1 MIFSVGLIIA
11 TSARDS
17 IDCRLCHAYLCSVSQ
32 MCIPRCQKKINRLQE
47 SLAQAKTN
55 SFCVFLLLR
64 FFFFSILLLS
74 LSIARSATN
83 INNEIQIVCDQ
94 AQFVIKPANPYSYN
108 HTVKSF
114 YFDYYSSSHL
124 LCKWLSSLSP
134 YSLPHSLDRS
144 FALSLRKLFCT

>member
-1 MIFSVGLIIA
+1 MLLLHAIQLTVACAVHTCVPFHKCAFQDARTKLIDYKKA
-11 TSARDS
+11 LPKQRQTP
-17 IDCRLCHAYLCSVSQ
+17 SVSSY
-32 MCIPRCQKKINRLQE
+32 C
-47 SLAQAKTN
+47 
-55 SFCVFLLLR
+55 CV

-94 AQFVIKPANPYSYN
+94 AQFVIKPANPYYTYN

-114 YFDYYSSSHL
+114 YFDYYSSSYL

-134 YSLPHSLDRS
+134 YSFAHSFDRS
-144 FALSLRKLFCT
+144 FAFSLHKLFCT